1 MQTTIWP
8 TAPGGPIEREVG
20 VSWLELGV
28 SFSMY
33 LQSALPI
40 LRTNSDGCV
49 RLLFVQDQND
59 ISEYS
64 VTCTDVAATMQKM
77 WCQAEGWIDVQA
89 KPAYQKGLNMSLY
102 SQGFGQATSGLTPR
116 PWFWAQDRV
125 VDFLQPLLAGRKAYD
140 VAFKPDWCERRT
152 GLLKNQNWKHISDT
166 LKVVRRTWKG
176 KGVH

>member
-1 MQTTIWP
+1 MGACVCFLSKIKTIFRNTRSHAQMWQQLCKRCG
-8 TAPGGPIEREVG
+8 AK
-20 VSWLELGV
+20 
-28 SFSMY
+28 
-33 LQSALPI
+33 QK
-40 LRTNSDGCV
+40 DG
-49 RLLFVQDQND
+49 F
-59 ISEYS
+59 
-64 VTCTDVAATMQKM
+64 
-77 WCQAEGWIDVQA
+77 DVQA
-89 KPAYQKGLNMSLY
+89 KPACQKGLNMSLY